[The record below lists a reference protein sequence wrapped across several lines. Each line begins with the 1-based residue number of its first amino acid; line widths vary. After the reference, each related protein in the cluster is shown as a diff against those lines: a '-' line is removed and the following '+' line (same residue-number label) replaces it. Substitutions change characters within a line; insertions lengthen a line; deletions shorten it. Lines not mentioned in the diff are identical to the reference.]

1 MQKPTAFRPL
11 RLLMPAMASV
21 SVLMLS
27 ACDTAPD
34 NPFDAALVASEAGDY
49 QTARI
54 MVRQALEADPANAAA
69 IMLYGKTQLSLEN
82 PEGAAEEFKKL
93 LDHQELGT
101 EAGALLAKA
110 YLQGGNSRLA
120 RETLAERGTNSGLA
134 YAVAVVAELSDGKA
148 REALSLLD
156 TGLARFPDTPE
167 LMVLDAKRAFDQRDI
182 ARARGILDRVLDSR
196 PNMIEARLLA
206 GRLELNERRLDE
218 ASEHFDKVLASNPW
232 NLPAIL
238 SQAAIA
244 RDKGDQKGAA
254 GWIEKAKE
262 ISPNHPVG
270 AYFAAQMAYEDGDI
284 EQANMLVQ
292 AMGGTTGEFPAMR
305 MLRGMIYAEMGQT
318 HTAISELER
327 FFRLGGD
334 NDAARATLA
343 GLYASTGAD
352 QKAWTVLEPALRSA
366 NAQAATLQLGASL
379 AGKLGKGD
387 QAALAARAQRASAE
401 LPYAKDLVA
410 ASRHIRAGKWE
421 DADTAYQKALRAG
434 GDKDPVVLNNAAN
447 IRLELG
453 DKAGAVTL
461 ARKAFTLAPGDPVV
475 MDTLGWSLIQTD
487 PDSAEGRSLIQQAVS
502 LAPGNKEI
510 ADHWVAISS

>member
-1 MQKPTAFRPL
+1 MPKQTAYRPFR
-11 RLLMPAMASV
+11 
-21 SVLMLS
+21 LMLPVVASLSLIMVS

-34 NPFDAALVASEAGDY
+34 NPFDAAVAASEAGDY

-54 MVRQALEADPANAAA
+54 MIRQVLEAHPANAAA

-82 PEGAAEEFKKL
+82 PEGAAVEFKKL
-93 LDHQELGT
+93 LDDKGLGN

-110 YLQGGNSRLA
+110 YLQGGNTRLA
-120 RETLAERGTNSGLA
+120 RQTLAERGTNSGLA
-134 YAVAVVAELSDGKA
+134 FAVAVVTELSDGKA
-148 REALSLLD
+148 DEALALLD
-156 TGLARFPDTPE
+156 AGLARFPDTPE

-182 ARARGILDRVLDSR
+182 AKARGILGTVLEAQ

-206 GRLELNERRLDE
+206 GRLELNERRLD
-218 ASEHFDKVLASNPW
+218 AATEHFDKVVASNPW

-238 SQAAIA
+238 SLAAIA
-244 RDKGDQKGAA
+244 RDQGDQKKASS
-254 GWIEKAKE
+254 WIAKAKE

-305 MLRGMIYAEMGQT
+305 MLRGMISAEMGQT

-334 NDAARATLA
+334 NDSARSTLA
-343 GLYASTGAD
+343 GLYAATGAN
-352 QKAWTVLEPALRSA
+352 QKGWDILQPALRSA
-366 NAQAATLQLGASL
+366 NAQSATLQLGASL
-379 AGKLGKGD
+379 AGKLGMSE
-387 QAALAARAQRASAE
+387 QANLAARAQRAAAAA
-401 LPYAKDLVA
+401 PYAKSLVA
-410 ASRHIRAGKWE
+410 AGPHIRAGQWK
-421 DADTAYQKALRAG
+421 DADAAYQKALRAG

-447 IRLELG
+447 IRLQLG
-453 DKAGAVTL
+453 DKEGAVAL
-461 ARKAFTLAPGDPVV
+461 ARKAFQLAPGDPVV
-475 MDTLGWSLIQTD
+475 MDTLGWSLVQSD
-487 PDSAEGRSLIQQAVS
+487 PNNAEGRSLIGQAVA

-510 ADHWVAISS
+510 ADHWIAISS